1 MDGQVNLEAIKNV
14 GKVDALSAVYK
25 GKWIK
30 ILAYPA
36 ILRFKKRHPKQKY
49 CCVTKSNLLSK
60 KKWAG
65 YATAIE
71 PYVEATIKTWPAKY
85 KTLTETENS
94 LKTQAFSALTS
105 CCWKTKAHVIETQ
118 WPLLQFHRTLWQQ
131 ISRLKNTAGRPRAG
145 AT

>member
-60 KKWAG
+60 KKMGWLRHC
-65 YATAIE
+65 YRT
-71 PYVEATIKTWPAKY
+71 V
-85 KTLTETENS
+85 
-94 LKTQAFSALTS
+94 
-105 CCWKTKAHVIETQ
+105 CW
-118 WPLLQFHRTLWQQ
+118 
-131 ISRLKNTAGRPRAG
+131 SNY
-145 AT
+145 